1 MTSSS
6 NTETQTVVNE
16 QNKTVAYASFLLHSM
31 PLFSQAARFTVRQL
45 FIYKACS
52 VFDFGYL
59 GIKTRFCLSP

>member
-31 PLFSQAARFTVRQL
+31 PLFSQAALVSLYGSYLFTRLVL
-45 FIYKACS
+45 YSIL
-52 VFDFGYL
+52 VTWG
-59 GIKTRFCLSP
+59 